1 MFTCLG
7 GSSSCTCQERLPWH
21 AEKPDGTKQLARRI
35 FTSWFITYYI
45 YTYNIYIYIYMYIYI
60 YIYIYIYMY
69 CCFRFDTY
77 PKEALYKPSLWYFVI
92 LFVCMVAIVF
102 KVNTANIQ
110 YFWVF
115 LDIQINYSWKSV
127 IILPKHCTLHKTYFA
142 LQYWSPYFFHGYSY
156 QEYHLF
162 FRFVGS

>member
-45 YTYNIYIYIYMYIYI
+45 YTYNIYIYMYIYI
-60 YIYIYIYMY
+60 YICTVLLDLIHI
-69 CCFRFDTY
+69 
-77 PKEALYKPSLWYFVI
+77 PKKLFISRHYDI

-142 LQYWSPYFFHGYSY
+142 LQYWPPYFFHGYSY
-156 QEYHLF
+156 QEYRLF